1 MISDLI
7 LCHKVRKLFVII
19 ITQKE
24 EIRSQIYRKT
34 RFILSIEKQIFLTNC
49 SRIFLSRIESL
60 LLANIH
66 IRFMN
71 KKHLFTL
78 LFTLLVWTSCN
89 NQQHFITDAAYR
101 AEVENDF
108 QAKQAALPNG
118 NLFAVFND
126 QMTPEEREA
135 LTFMYAYMPIGD
147 ITDYSGDFYLK
158 NIRSSFQARNEM
170 PWGDSIPEDIFR
182 HFVLPV
188 RINNENLDESRMVFF
203 DELKDR
209 VKGLSLYDAVLE
221 VNHWCHEKVIYTP
234 SDGRTSSPLASVKTA
249 YGRCGEESTFTVA
262 ALRSVGIPAR
272 QVYTP
277 RWAHTDDNHAW
288 VEAWVN
294 GKWYFFGACEP
305 EPVLNLGWFNGPAY
319 RGMLMHT
326 KVFGKYNGPEDVME
340 RTDGYTEIN
349 VIDNYAPSAKAVITV
364 MDANGKPVKDAL
376 VEFKI
381 YNYAEF
387 NSVARKKTDADGK
400 CSLSAGKGD
409 MLVWASKDGKFGYS
423 KVSFGKD
430 GEVTI
435 ALNKKPGDVETIAL
449 DIVPPVDGSIPA
461 EVTPEQKEANAKR
474 LLEEDAIRNK
484 YVATFYTEEKAE
496 ALAKELG
503 IDPMKTEDFMIGS
516 RGNWMEIEKF
526 LRETPAE
533 KRAQAMALLDVVSAK
548 DLRDTPASVFADH
561 LNNTPAVQSEW
572 FNEYIMNP
580 RVANEFLTPYKSFFA
595 ANIEPSLAKQA
606 VENPQALVDW
616 VKNNVSINDALNAQR
631 IPIMPMGVWK
641 SRIADK
647 GSRNI
652 FFVAVARSL
661 GIPARIEPV
670 ARKIQ
675 YFKDNAWVDVDFEAA
690 VQTTAKQGKV
700 IASYQPIKALQDPKY
715 YSHFTIAKVLPNGT
729 LQTLNFERGGN
740 VDMGLGDTWSG
751 LLKKPLSMD
760 EGNYMLVTG
769 TRMANGSVLAEIE
782 FFNVEADKTTPI
794 QLEMRESKDEIQVIG
809 NFNSENKFKRADNGE
824 ETSLLATTGRGYYI
838 VALLGSRQE
847 PTNHAMRDIAAVKKE
862 LEDWGRGIVLLF
874 PDEKGYKNFD
884 PKEFGDLPGTIT
896 YGLDIDG
903 AIQKE
908 MATAMKLQNANTLPI
923 FLIADT
929 FNRVVFVSQ
938 GYTIGLGEQLM
949 KDIHNLNHLVSNV

>member
-118 NLFAVFND
+118 DLFAVFND

-294 GKWYFFGACEP
+294 GKWYFLGACEP

-364 MDANGKPVKDAL
+364 TDANGKPVKDAL

-449 DIVPPVDGSIPA
+449 DIIPPVDGSIPA

-769 TRMANGSVLAEIE
+769 TRMANDSVLAEIE

-949 KDIHNLNHLVSNV
+949 KVIHKL

>member
-7 LCHKVRKLFVII
+7 LCHKVRKLFAII

-118 NLFAVFND
+118 DLFAVFND

-294 GKWYFFGACEP
+294 GKWYFLGACEP

-326 KVFGKYNGPEDVME
+326 KVFGKYNGPEDIME

-364 MDANGKPVKDAL
+364 TDANGKPVKDAL

-449 DIVPPVDGSIPA
+449 DIIPPVDGSIPA

-484 YVATFYTEEKAE
+484 YVASFYTEEKAE

-548 DLRDTPASVFADH
+548 DLRDTPASVLTDH

-606 VENPQALVDW
+606 IENPQALVDW

-949 KDIHNLNHLVSNV
+949 KVIHKL

>member
-89 NQQHFITDAAYR
+89 NQQHFITDATYR

-118 NLFAVFND
+118 DLFAVFND

-170 PWGDSIPEDIFR
+170 PWGDSIPEMIFR

-294 GKWYFFGACEP
+294 GKWYFLGACEP

-364 MDANGKPVKDAL
+364 TDANGKPVKDAL

-449 DIVPPVDGSIPA
+449 DIIPPVDGSIPA

-548 DLRDTPASVFADH
+548 DLRDTPASVLADH

-740 VDMGLGDTWSG
+740 VDMGLGDTWNG

-949 KDIHNLNHLVSNV
+949 KVIHKL

>member
-294 GKWYFFGACEP
+294 GKWYFLGACEP

-364 MDANGKPVKDAL
+364 TDANGKPVKDAL

-449 DIVPPVDGSIPA
+449 DIIPPVDGSIPA

-496 ALAKELG
+496 ALAKELS

-548 DLRDTPASVFADH
+548 DLRDTPASVLTDH

-949 KDIHNLNHLVSNV
+949 KVIHKL

>member
-118 NLFAVFND
+118 DLFAVFND

-170 PWGDSIPEDIFR
+170 PWGDSIPEDIFH

-294 GKWYFFGACEP
+294 GKWYFLGACEP

-364 MDANGKPVKDAL
+364 TDANGKPVKDAL

-449 DIVPPVDGSIPA
+449 DIIPPVGGSIPA

-949 KDIHNLNHLVSNV
+949 KVIHKL

>member
-7 LCHKVRKLFVII
+7 LCYKVRKLFVII

-118 NLFAVFND
+118 DLFAVFND

-294 GKWYFFGACEP
+294 GKWYFLGACEP

-364 MDANGKPVKDAL
+364 TDANGKPVKDAL

-449 DIVPPVDGSIPA
+449 DIIPPVDGSIPA

-503 IDPMKTEDFMIGS
+503 IDPMKTEDFIIGS

-548 DLRDTPASVFADH
+548 DLRDTPASVLADH

-782 FFNVEADKTTPI
+782 FFNVEADKTVPI
-794 QLEMRESKDEIQVIG
+794 KLEMRENKDEIQVIG
-809 NFNSENKFKRADNGE
+809 NFNSENKFKRVDNGE

-923 FLIADT
+923 FLNADT

-949 KDIHNLNHLVSNV
+949 KVIHKL